1 MKKWK
6 IKRNIKN
13 FCAYVG
19 VLFQLPHF
27 WTIIILI
34 VLAIISLIVSY
45 NLQENYPFS
54 SAVFSNVFAGLVT
67 GIAIC
72 LISGLKSFSQYNIE
86 KQISWLNQLHDMI
99 MDFNKAHRALL
110 SRDLSKAEKL
120 FDEIY
125 DVLCLGAAVNSFIS
139 QGQFN
144 KALPFNPY
152 SYSAKKLNYD
162 TLEYEEKFSL
172 IRDDIIELDV
182 EHVTKRKIIDLFQD
196 MERPLLL
203 LNGRVLA
210 KTKELETKKNII
222 NKFIV

>member
-1 MKKWK
+1 M
-6 IKRNIKN
+6 
-13 FCAYVG
+13 
-19 VLFQLPHF
+19 
-27 WTIIILI
+27 
-34 VLAIISLIVSY
+34 
-45 NLQENYPFS
+45 
-54 SAVFSNVFAGLVT
+54 
-67 GIAIC
+67 
-72 LISGLKSFSQYNIE
+72 
-86 KQISWLNQLHDMI
+86 
-99 MDFNKAHRALL
+99 
-110 SRDLSKAEKL
+110 
-120 FDEIY
+120 
-125 DVLCLGAAVNSFIS
+125 
-139 QGQFN
+139 
-144 KALPFNPY
+144 PFNPY

>member
-1 MKKWK
+1 
-6 IKRNIKN
+6 
-13 FCAYVG
+13 
-19 VLFQLPHF
+19 
-27 WTIIILI
+27 
-34 VLAIISLIVSY
+34 
-45 NLQENYPFS
+45 
-54 SAVFSNVFAGLVT
+54 
-67 GIAIC
+67 
-72 LISGLKSFSQYNIE
+72 
-86 KQISWLNQLHDMI
+86 MI